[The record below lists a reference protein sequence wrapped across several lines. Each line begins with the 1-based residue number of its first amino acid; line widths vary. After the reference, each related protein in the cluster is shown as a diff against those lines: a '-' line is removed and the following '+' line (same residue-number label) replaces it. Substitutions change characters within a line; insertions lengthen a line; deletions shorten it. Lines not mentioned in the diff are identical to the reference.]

1 MDRKNMLFRNISKL
15 LNIFSSL
22 FLYLTVRF
30 RSNFFECSKLEKAEK
45 FQIQNFEHYFLRNNT
60 ARKNILFGN
69 ISKTTQPFFLILSSP
84 PRKVKTTYFGIL
96 LIGIVEKFC
105 NKIILSFFI
114 NIKKIIF
121 LLLSRRVLFLLLD
134 ALRYP

>member
-1 MDRKNMLFRNISKL
+1 MLFRNISKL

-30 RSNFFECSKLEKAEK
+30 RSNFIECSKLEKSEK
-45 FQIQNFEHYFLRNNT
+45 FPIKNFEHYFLRNNT
-60 ARKNILFGN
+60 ARKNMLCGN

-84 PRKVKTTYFGIL
+84 HRRVKTTYFGML

-105 NKIILSFFI
+105 NTIISNFFI
-114 NIKKIIF
+114 NIQKIIF
-121 LLLSRRVLFLLLD
+121 LLFSRRVLFLLLV